1 MGGGNAQKSAAA
13 RLKNLKD
20 AGRTDAERKAAGD
33 KARKDSEAF
42 ACKICR
48 ATFMVNVKPPQL
60 YLHVT
65 SKHPTGTNPVECFDT
80 LADFD
85 PADPKGLKKVA
96 AAAATGAKKPKKKKE
111 VENLDDLFS
120 AGLSK
125 GKKTKGKK

>member
-65 SKHPTGTNPVECFDT
+65 SKHPAGTDPTDCFDT

-85 PADPKGLKKVA
+85 PTDPKGLKKVA
-96 AAAATGAKKPKKKKE
+96 ATAAGTKKPKKKKE
-111 VENLDDLFS
+111 VVNLDDLFS
-120 AGLSK
+120 AGLAKGK
-125 GKKTKGKK
+125 GKKGKK